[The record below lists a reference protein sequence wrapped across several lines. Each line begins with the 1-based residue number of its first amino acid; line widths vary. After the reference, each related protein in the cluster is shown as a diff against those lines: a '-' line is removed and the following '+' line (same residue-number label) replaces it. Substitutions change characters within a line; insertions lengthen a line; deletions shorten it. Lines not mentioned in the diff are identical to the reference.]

1 MGDVSTASTLVLVA
15 AILQLIISL
24 FSMIAGVFSALMFMP
39 LMFDPIMMM
48 IIGSLILFTIVLNVV
63 IGIIGIIFSII
74 WFNWRHSPSEH
85 KTGLIVTGILGLLF
99 AGFIPGLLALIGGAT
114 VPSPTEYLA
123 YEPAKPMPFK
133 TERRCSSCG
142 AEATGDD
149 KFCWRCGAAL

>member
-1 MGDVSTASTLVLVA
+1 MVDENTASTLVLVA
-15 AILQLIISL
+15 AILQLLFGL
-24 FSMIAGVFSALMFMP
+24 FSFVTAAFNALLIFPFMI
-39 LMFDPIMMM
+39 DPFMMM
-48 IIGSLILFTIVLNVV
+48 IMGWILIITIVFNIVTGVV
-63 IGIIGIIFSII
+63 GLIFAII

-85 KTGLIVTGILGLLF
+85 KTGLIVSGILGLLF
-99 AGFIPGLLALIGGAT
+99 TGFLPGLLALIAGAA

-123 YEPAKPMPFK
+123 YEPAKPMPYK